1 MGDKCGRREGREIEE
16 TERKQL
22 EEGAQMGCMLD
33 RVRQL
38 EGGGGKRAKKMR
50 KKTRAHSRP
59 SCKKGRAPLYVIF
72 SLMWLVLAFHHD
84 CGSVVD
90 VWNNSSTLY
99 NKNVEKDIC
108 L

>member
-38 EGGGGKRAKKMR
+38 EG
-50 KKTRAHSRP
+50 KT
-59 SCKKGRAPLYVIF
+59 CKKDEKKQTAAERMGGNAQKHDVQHC
-72 SLMWLVLAFHHD
+72 SLRTLTLD
-84 CGSVVD
+84 C
-90 VWNNSSTLY
+90 TLRTHKITMLCIHGQRY
-99 NKNVEKDIC
+99 MLPRPPPKVGGDG
-108 L
+108 